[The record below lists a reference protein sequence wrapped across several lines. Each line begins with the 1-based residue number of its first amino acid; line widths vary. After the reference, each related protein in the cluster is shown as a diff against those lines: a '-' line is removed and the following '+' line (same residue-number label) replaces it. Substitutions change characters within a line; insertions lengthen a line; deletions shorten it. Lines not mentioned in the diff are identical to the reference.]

1 MRYRKGVLFM
11 GSVKK
16 PEKRELI
23 RNPKTMK
30 DLAKEII
37 NCIDLY
43 WCGDITEAEC
53 REYIN
58 YTARHHKLLAKNGTD
73 INPTVKIVIGA
84 RRVELLE
91 KFLEGYQ
98 LQL

>member
-1 MRYRKGVLFM
+1 MCVL
-11 GSVKK
+11 GKVRK

-30 DLAKEII
+30 DLARELI

-43 WCGDITEAEC
+43 WCGDLTEVEC
-53 REYIN
+53 KEYIN
-58 YTARHHKLLAKNGTD
+58 YTARNHKLLAKNGTD
-73 INPTVKIVIGA
+73 INNTVKIIIGA
-84 RRVELLE
+84 RRIELIE

-98 LQL
+98 LHL